1 VDDVIF
7 RASASRT
14 SRSSRTSKTN
24 MSVTKRDLPEIH
36 VRRETKYGMDPN
48 AAGINY
54 NHVPEEYLL
63 SLSDDSDYCSSD
75 WDFDS
80 DDELDAEDIKK
91 EAMIGYFLISFTTIF
106 MTFLIVAYLQ
116 STSIPLCICH
126 SLHPKY
132 NASAEYSQV
141 QQLCETTHKLN
152 ERDEAHCLQLII
164 LMQRND
170 KIIVED
176 AFDGSCSIQM
186 MTYDIREPNMEIVC
200 NNGSLSGT
208 DFDNIT
214 LID

>member
-1 VDDVIF
+1 MGLKTEMRRHPWNAWVDDVIF

-63 SLSDDSDYCSSD
+63 SLSDDSGKLMHLGIFLRASPDTWFLDYCSSD

-116 STSIPLCICH
+116 STSIPLCIWTGF
-126 SLHPKY
+126 
-132 NASAEYSQV
+132 V
-141 QQLCETTHKLN
+141 
-152 ERDEAHCLQLII
+152 
-164 LMQRND
+164 M
-170 KIIVED
+170 V
-176 AFDGSCSIQM
+176 
-186 MTYDIREPNMEIVC
+186 
-200 NNGSLSGT
+200 LS
-208 DFDNIT
+208 F
-214 LID
+214 